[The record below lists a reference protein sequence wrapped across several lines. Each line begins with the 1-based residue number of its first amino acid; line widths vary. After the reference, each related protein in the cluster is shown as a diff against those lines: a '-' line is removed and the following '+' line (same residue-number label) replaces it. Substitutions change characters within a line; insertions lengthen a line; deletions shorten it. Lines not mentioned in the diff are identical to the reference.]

1 MKIWNIIAFL
11 LLLSACDK
19 SDDPIIDTPEEVTA
33 DQMMQGLHDFQWDL
47 FKQTVKESVAGENV
61 SISALSVASALY
73 MAYEGAANDTR
84 KEMAEV
90 LGLPN
95 ESHVGEAYK
104 SVNELMSATG
114 ENTQLDM
121 ENSVFWDKN
130 RVSANADFLNYMG
143 TYHEAMLSD
152 LDFTQASALEAIN
165 TWVKNSTDGRID
177 KVIEEIKD
185 EDVMFLINA
194 LILQADW
201 AYPFPIENTINDKF
215 TLSDGSEVS
224 VPMMYQ
230 DVYDLS
236 SYKDDQLKAVELP
249 LADTTFS
256 MVLMQPTNSEASI
269 DDFIE
274 NLAVT
279 DIDELINQ
287 ELQKGRIFIHMPKF
301 EIEYEKLMNSPL
313 KNLGIVQA
321 FDDQSADFS
330 NLGSSGAGNLFINK
344 VIHKTY
350 LKVDEKGVDGAAVT
364 SVGVGV
370 TSLPPTF
377 RFDRPFVA
385 LIIDKKTDAQLFTT
399 KVEDPS

>member
-1 MKIWNIIAFL
+1 MKIWNIVAFL

-19 SDDPIIDTPEEVTA
+19 SDDPIIDTSEEVTA

-47 FKQTVKESVAGENV
+47 FKQTVKETAAGENV

-84 KEMAEV
+84 KEMSEV
-90 LGLPN
+90 LGLPG
-95 ESHVGEAYK
+95 ESHVGQAYK
-104 SVNELMSATG
+104 SVNQSMSATG
-114 ENTQLDM
+114 EDTQLNM
-121 ENSVFWDKN
+121 ENSIFWDKN
-130 RVSANADFLNYMG
+130 RVTADADFLSYMG
-143 TYHEAMLSD
+143 DYHDAMLSD
-152 LDFTQASALEAIN
+152 LDFTQPSALEAIN
-165 TWVKNSTDGRID
+165 TWVKNSTDGRIE
-177 KVIEEIKD
+177 KVLEEITD

-201 AYPFPIENTINDKF
+201 AYPFPEENTINDKF

-236 SYKDDQLKAVELP
+236 SYKDQQIKAVELP

-256 MVLMQPTNSEASI
+256 MVLLQPSDTAVSI
-269 DDFIE
+269 DDFIDD
-274 NLAVT
+274 LSVS
-279 DIDELINQ
+279 DIDQLIDQ
-287 ELQKGRIFIHMPKF
+287 DLQKGRIFIHMPKF

-313 KNLGIVQA
+313 KNLGMVQA
-321 FDDQSADFS
+321 FNDQSADFS
-330 NLGSSGAGNLFINK
+330 NLGSSGTGNLFINK

-385 LIIDKKTDAQLFTT
+385 LIIDKQTGAQLFTT

>member
-1 MKIWNIIAFL
+1 MKIWNIVAFL

-19 SDDPIIDTPEEVTA
+19 SDDPIIDTSEEVTA

-47 FKQTVKESVAGENV
+47 FKQTVKETDAGENV

-73 MAYEGAANDTR
+73 MAYEGAANNTR
-84 KEMAEV
+84 KEMSEV

-104 SVNELMSATG
+104 SINQSMSATG
-114 ENTQLDM
+114 ENTQLNM
-121 ENSVFWDKN
+121 ENSIFWDKN
-130 RVSANADFLNYMG
+130 RVTADADFLSYMG
-143 TYHEAMLSD
+143 TYHDAMLSD
-152 LDFTQASALEAIN
+152 LDFTQPSALEAIN
-165 TWVKNSTDGRID
+165 TWVKNSTDGRIE
-177 KVIEEIKD
+177 KVLEEITD

-201 AYPFPIENTINDKF
+201 AYPFPVENTINDKF

-236 SYKDDQLKAVELP
+236 SYKDQQIKAVELP

-256 MVLMQPTNSEASI
+256 MVLLQPSDTAVTI
-269 DDFIE
+269 DDFIDD
-274 NLAVT
+274 LSVS
-279 DIDELINQ
+279 DIDQLIDQ
-287 ELQKGRIFIHMPKF
+287 DLQRGRIFIHMPKF
-301 EIEYEKLMNSPL
+301 EIEFEKLMNSPL
-313 KNLGIVQA
+313 KNLGMVEA
-321 FDDQSADFS
+321 FNDQSADFS
-330 NLGSSGAGNLFINK
+330 NLGSSTMGNLFIKK

-385 LIIDKKTDAQLFTT
+385 LIVDKQTGAQLFTA

>member
-1 MKIWNIIAFL
+1 ML

-19 SDDPIIDTPEEVTA
+19 SDDPIIDTSEEVTA

-47 FKQTVKESVAGENV
+47 FKQTVKETTAGENV

-84 KEMAEV
+84 KEMSEV

-104 SVNELMSATG
+104 AVNQSMSATG
-114 ENTQLDM
+114 ENTQLNM
-121 ENSVFWDKN
+121 ENSIFWDKN
-130 RVSANADFLNYMG
+130 RVTADADFLSYMG
-143 TYHEAMLSD
+143 DYHDAMLSD
-152 LDFTQASALEAIN
+152 LDFTQPSALEAIN
-165 TWVKNSTDGRID
+165 TWVKNNTDGRIE
-177 KVIEEIKD
+177 KVLEEITD

-201 AYPFPIENTINDKF
+201 AYPFPVENTINDKF

-236 SYKDDQLKAVELP
+236 SYKDQQIKAVELP

-256 MVLMQPTNSEASI
+256 MVLLQPSDTAVSI
-269 DDFIE
+269 DDFIDD
-274 NLAVT
+274 LSVS
-279 DIDELINQ
+279 DIDQLIDQ
-287 ELQKGRIFIHMPKF
+287 DLQKGRIFIHMPKF

-313 KNLGIVQA
+313 KNLGMVQA
-321 FDDQSADFS
+321 FNDQSADFS
-330 NLGSSGAGNLFINK
+330 NLGSSTMGNLFIKK

-385 LIIDKKTDAQLFTT
+385 LIVDKQTGAQLFTT